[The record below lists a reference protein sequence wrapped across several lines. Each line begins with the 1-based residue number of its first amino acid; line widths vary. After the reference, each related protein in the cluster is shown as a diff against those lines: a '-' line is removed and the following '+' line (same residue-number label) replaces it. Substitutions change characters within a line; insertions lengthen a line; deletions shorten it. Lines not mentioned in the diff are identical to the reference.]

1 MPLRKTVPDGR
12 TFRVSWIILGGGGTG
27 AQPPRFM
34 LERMEAIMQVS
45 ELYRQRAAECER
57 MALKHPN
64 QSDRLKEVAETWR
77 WLADAADDL
86 AETAKTLH

>member
-1 MPLRKTVPDGR
+1 
-12 TFRVSWIILGGGGTG
+12 
-27 AQPPRFM
+27 
-34 LERMEAIMQVS
+34 MQVS

-64 QSDRLKEVAETWR
+64 QRDRLREVAKTWR

>member
-1 MPLRKTVPDGR
+1 MGAEP
-12 TFRVSWIILGGGGTG
+12 VSSRHVLV
-27 AQPPRFM
+27 F
-34 LERMEAIMQVS
+34 ERMEATMQVS

-64 QSDRLKEVAETWR
+64 QSDRLKEVAKTWR